1 MCIRDRSTGD
11 SIGIA
16 ATSATSPANVTY
28 LPSSVFII
36 KVSDSVV
43 KLAATA
49 ENALKSVNVPLDLN
63 AVGVGT
69 SHSLTAKNQN
79 TRALIAI
86 DNIIQSPIVG
96 TGVTSSLGVDFTR
109 GETIMLTSGIT
120 SFFSGDV
127 IRVGSAT
134 THEMM
139 KIISVS
145 NAGITSA
152 IRVHRNWMGT
162 DLIEHSNHDIVEKMS
177 GNYNIVDST
186 LNFASA
192 PIGNRPKVGVSTS
205 PPNERDFVGIT
216 TTSSFSGRI
225 FNRSG
230 IKGGST
236 KAYAANYNID
246 DISQQFDGQTKEF
259 TLKVNKSNVTG
270 IATNLGI
277 VMVNGILQGA
287 GALNDYALSE
297 VSGITSITFTGTA
310 SSIAN
315 DVNNASVP
323 VGGIIV
329 SVASSEGLGYQP
341 LVSAG
346 ATIHF
351 NNIGV
356 ATAVSIGTV
365 SYTHLT
371 LPTKRIV

>member
-1 MCIRDRSTGD
+1 M
-11 SIGIA
+11 
-16 ATSATSPANVTY
+16 
-28 LPSSVFII
+28 
-36 KVSDSVV
+36 
-43 KLAATA
+43 
-49 ENALKSVNVPLDLN
+49 
-63 AVGVGT
+63 
-69 SHSLTAKNQN
+69 
-79 TRALIAI
+79 
-86 DNIIQSPIVG
+86 IQSPIVG
-96 TGVTSSLGVDFTR
+96 TGVTTSLGADFPR
-109 GETIMLTSGIT
+109 SETIMFTSGIT

-139 KIISVS
+139 KIIAVN

-162 DLIEHSNHDIVEKMS
+162 DLIAHSNHDIVEKMS

-186 LNFASA
+186 LNFAAA
-192 PIGNRPKVGVSTS
+192 PIGNRPKIGVSTS

-329 SVASSEGLGYQP
+329 SVASSEGFGYQP

-346 ATIHF
+346 ATVEF
-351 NNIGV
+351 TSDGKV
-356 ATAVSIGTV
+356 KSVSIGNSGSGYRVRPGNVGMGSTASIGGVGIATV
-365 SYTHLT
+365 VRVGVSATTSTGTPNIQFIGTAAVTNGRVVSIAVTNTGVIPGFPGAGQSAFNLSLIH
-371 LPTKRIV
+371 I